1 MTPKFEILTMAPEN
15 TNSVLMTLGT
25 DAVIFDAWGRADAWD
40 ELLRTR
46 GLTLRAIYTTHG
58 HPDHMSAAPELAA
71 RHRVPWYLNPADR
84 NLMEWGNG
92 LLEYFGLPAIDPT
105 TETVDLPCGEFELLP
120 GVWTDVIACP
130 GHSAG
135 GVAFYFRDAGIMIIG
150 DTLFPN
156 GVGRWDLPGGDEQ
169 TLRAT
174 IARLGD
180 MNLPDET
187 FVIPGHG
194 FGCTWGEIRH
204 TNPYL
209 RTGHGCGCG
218 GAHGDTCQCG
228 GTHADGDCCHGNETC
243 K

>member
-15 TNSVLMTLGT
+15 TNSVLMTAGT

-40 ELLRTR
+40 ELLRSR
-46 GLTLRAIYTTHG
+46 GLTLHAIYTTHG
-58 HPDHMSAAPELAA
+58 HPDHMSAAPKLAA

-84 NLMEWGNG
+84 PLISWGNE
-92 LLEYFGLPAIDPT
+92 LLDYFGLPAIDPT
-105 TETVDLPCGEFELLP
+105 TETVDLPYGQFELLP
-120 GVWTDVIACP
+120 GVWADVIACP

-174 IARLGD
+174 IARLVD

-194 FGCTWGEIRH
+194 FGCTWGEMRH

-209 RTGHGCGCG
+209 RGEKCR
-218 GAHGDTCQCG
+218 CG
-228 GTHADGDCCHGNETC
+228 GTHECHCDGHCDCDASCDCH
-243 K
+243 